1 MGFMRPGC
9 PGATLSCEREDHPL
23 FERKM
28 LAPGVYITT
37 LDAEKFNR
45 CRIAIHLRYTPLR
58 RTATDAAV
66 LPLVLER
73 GYAQCPDMTAL
84 SRKLARL
91 YGADLGVDLG
101 TAGTDRV
108 LTVDICGIK
117 DRFALAG
124 EDLTRAYADI
134 AFGIVFDPYLVD
146 GLFDPEAVRIEKETL
161 DRRLQ
166 AEFNNK
172 RLYCVRQARRRFYGD
187 SPAGIELGGY
197 RSDLPGVTPATL
209 KAEYDRIL
217 RTASIDVMVQGADAD
232 NVAERLL
239 QALQAVPRAPRDFA
253 GAMAMPV
260 TEPRHYCEAIPG
272 LTQAKL
278 CMLFTTGTPEDLP
291 SINLLRMAMS
301 VFGGST
307 TSRLFRNVREK
318 QSLCYYCGATALRAT
333 GVMMVDSGVEPGREE
348 QVEAAILKEWQDLC
362 RGPVTR
368 EEMEDCRRSL
378 LSGMDALGDSL
389 AGLESWYYGQITR
402 GEALAPPEY
411 GRVLINAVTADQV
424 REQLNSYHYS
434 VCYTLTRAGEG
445 GEPA

>member
-1 MGFMRPGC
+1 M
-9 PGATLSCEREDHPL
+9 
-23 FERKM
+23 FERKK
-28 LAPGVYITT
+28 LAPGVYLTT

-45 CRIAIHLRYTPLR
+45 CRITIHLRYTPLR

-117 DRFALAG
+117 DRFALEG
-124 EDLTRAYADI
+124 ENLTRAYADI

-146 GLFDPEAVRIEKETL
+146 GLFDAEAVRIEKETL

-197 RSDLPGVTPATL
+197 RADLPGVTPATL

-217 RTASIDVMVQGADAD
+217 RSSAIDVMVQGADAGH
-232 NVAERLL
+232 VTERLL
-239 QALQAVPRAPRDFA
+239 RALESVPRAPQITT

-260 TEPRHYCEAIPG
+260 TEPRHYREDIPG

-291 SINLLRMAMS
+291 AINLLRMAMS
-301 VFGGST
+301 VYGGST

-318 QSLCYYCGATALRAT
+318 QGLCYYCGATALRAT

-348 QVEAAILKEWQDLC
+348 EAEHAILQEWQDLC
-362 RGPVTR
+362 RGPVTA
-368 EEMEDCRRSL
+368 EEMEDSRRSL

-389 AGLESWYYGQITR
+389 AGLESWYYGQIAR
-402 GEALAPPEY
+402 GEALSPPEY
-411 GRVLINAVTADQV
+411 GRVLLQAVTAGQV

-434 VCYTLTRAGEG
+434 VCYALTRAGEG
-445 GEPA
+445 GDRA

>member
-1 MGFMRPGC
+1 M
-9 PGATLSCEREDHPL
+9 
-23 FERKM
+23 FERKQ
-28 LAPGVYITT
+28 LAPGVYLTT

-45 CRIAIHLRYTPLR
+45 CRITIHLRYPALR
-58 RTATDAAV
+58 RSATDAAV

-73 GYAQCPDMTAL
+73 GYARCPDMTAL

-117 DRFALAG
+117 DKFALTG
-124 EDLTRAYADI
+124 ENLSAEYADI
-134 AFGIVFDPYLVD
+134 AFGIVFEPYLVD
-146 GLFDPEAVRIEKETL
+146 GVFAPEAVRIEKETL

-197 RSDLPGVTPATL
+197 RADLPEVTPATL

-217 RTASIDVMVQGADAD
+217 STASIDVMVQGADSARVAD
-232 NVAERLL
+232 LLL
-239 QALQAVPRAPRDFA
+239 QKLEKVRRTPQRFA
-253 GAMAMPV
+253 SAMAMPV
-260 TEPRHYCEAIPG
+260 TETRHFTEEIPG
-272 LTQAKL
+272 VTQAKL

-291 SINLLRMAMS
+291 SISQLRMAMS
-301 VFGGST
+301 VFGGSA

-318 QSLCYYCGATALRAT
+318 QSLCYYCGASALRST
-333 GVMMVDSGVEPGREE
+333 GVMMVDSGVEPGGEAKA
-348 QVEAAILKEWQDLC
+348 EAAILKELEDLC
-362 RGPVTR
+362 RGPITE
-368 EEMEDCRRSL
+368 EEMDDCRRSL
-378 LSGMDALGDSL
+378 MSGMDALGDSL
-389 AGLESWYYGQITR
+389 GGLENWYYGQIAR

-411 GRVLINAVTADQV
+411 GKVLIQAVTAEEV
-424 REQLNSYHYS
+424 RELLNGYHYS
-434 VCYTLTRAGEG
+434 VCYAVTAGNE
-445 GEPA
+445 EVAP